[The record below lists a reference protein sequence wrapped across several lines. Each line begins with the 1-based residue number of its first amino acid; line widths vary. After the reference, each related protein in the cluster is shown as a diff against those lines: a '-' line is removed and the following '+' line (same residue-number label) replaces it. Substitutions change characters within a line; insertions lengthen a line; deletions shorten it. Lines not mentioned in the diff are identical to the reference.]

1 MTAAAE
7 SGRTANA
14 SASMVP
20 RPSLASH
27 ATLVMTVRKNNKKS
41 HPTYILLTAEEQ
53 LSITLTLLNFSSLAR
68 GMLRPS
74 GAQDKFSQGRQ
85 GAMGLGS
92 RNVYHYM
99 RTD

>member
-1 MTAAAE
+1 MDDGG
-7 SGRTANA
+7 GREREDGKREHGELGPT
-14 SASMVP
+14 
-20 RPSLASH
+20 LASH
-27 ATLVMTVRKNNKKS
+27 ATPVMTVRKNNKKS

-74 GAQDKFSQGRQ
+74 GVQDKFSQGRR
-85 GAMGLGS
+85 GTMGLGS
-92 RNVYHYM
+92 RAVYHYV